1 MLGRPFGGTCPN
13 LTFRKLTPQSA
24 SRNYATIRD
33 SKFVTISNQDSI
45 LLKTTLMSATLAFV
59 IVIATLVLWPS
70 VTTAEVPSTA
80 INAIT
85 DKLRSARPDLS
96 YRVIGKAPIT
106 GFYEVQVESG
116 PVLYVSANGE
126 HFFDG
131 DLYQVN
137 AGQFVNVR
145 DMRLIDERQS
155 LFASRSTSDMII
167 FRPTGQTKAVMNVFT
182 DVDCGYCRK
191 LHREVP
197 ELNAYGIEVRYL
209 AYPRAGIPSESY
221 NKMATAWCAKNQ
233 QDMLTRVKSGE
244 NIPTAVCDNNPVAAH
259 FALGRDLGVSGTPSI
274 ILMDGTMIPG
284 YQPAADLAKIFGLDE
299 PSS

>member
-1 MLGRPFGGTCPN
+1 MFKTN
-13 LTFRKLTPQSA
+13 LMPVK
-24 SRNYATIRD
+24 
-33 SKFVTISNQDSI
+33 
-45 LLKTTLMSATLAFV
+45 LAFAA
-59 IVIATLVLWPS
+59 IFASLCLLPLL
-70 VTTAEVPSTA
+70 TTADVPSTVV
-80 INAIT
+80 NTIT
-85 DKLRSARPDLS
+85 EKLTSGRSDLN
-96 YRVIGKAPIT
+96 YHVIGEAPID

-131 DLYQVN
+131 NLYQVK

-145 DMRLIDERQS
+145 DMRLNDERQT

-167 FRPTGQTKAVMNVFT
+167 FKPAGQTKAVMNVFT

-191 LHREVP
+191 LHREVA

-221 NKMATAWCAKNQ
+221 KKIATAWCAKDQ
-233 QDMLTRVKSGE
+233 QDILTRVKNGE
-244 NIPTAVCDNNPVAAH
+244 NIATAVCEDNPVAEH

-284 YQPAADLAKIFGLDE
+284 YQPAADLAKIFGLDK
-299 PSS
+299 PNS

>member
-1 MLGRPFGGTCPN
+1 MFKPN
-13 LTFRKLTPQSA
+13 
-24 SRNYATIRD
+24 
-33 SKFVTISNQDSI
+33 
-45 LLKTTLMSATLAFV
+45 LMSAKLAFAASFALLCLFPLL
-59 IVIATLVLWPS
+59 AT
-70 VTTAEVPSTA
+70 ADVPSAVVNT
-80 INAIT
+80 IT
-85 DKLRSARPDLS
+85 KKLTSGRSDLN
-96 YRVIGKAPIT
+96 YRVIGEAPID

-131 DLYQVN
+131 NLYQVK

-145 DMRLIDERQS
+145 DMRLNDERQT
-155 LFASRSTSDMII
+155 LFSSRSTSDMII
-167 FRPTGQTKAVMNVFT
+167 FKPAGQTKAVMNVFT

-191 LHREVP
+191 LHREVA

-221 NKMATAWCAKNQ
+221 NKIATAWCAKDQ
-233 QDMLTRVKSGE
+233 QDILTRVKNGE
-244 NIPTAVCDNNPVAAH
+244 SIETAVCEDNPVAEH

-284 YQPAADLAKIFGLDE
+284 YQPAADLAKIFGLDK
-299 PSS
+299 PNS